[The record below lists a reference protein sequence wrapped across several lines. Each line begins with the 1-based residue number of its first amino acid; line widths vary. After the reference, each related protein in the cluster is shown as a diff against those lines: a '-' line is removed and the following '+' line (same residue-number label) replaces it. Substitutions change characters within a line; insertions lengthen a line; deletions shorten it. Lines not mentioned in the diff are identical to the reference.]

1 MALEFNGT
9 NIDDLKINNIDA
21 YDVFFN
27 DENVIDNN
35 YLRDLNLS
43 NSDGI
48 EVTSK
53 LYPFTGNTDWYMQ
66 MEFEVP
72 STAPPASQTL
82 MAIGGFAVFS
92 NYRSVV
98 YTSGGN
104 NLIWR
109 YNSTNTINIV
119 DFFSNY
125 AGQRVTIKAS
135 YDAIGLKFFVN
146 GEKILDAPTSAF
158 PTDEDITTFKICC
171 SDNGSGGKTAFFS
184 AKV

>member
-21 YDVFFN
+21 YDAFFN

-92 NYRSVV
+92 N
-98 YTSGGN
+98 
-104 NLIWR
+104 
-109 YNSTNTINIV
+109 
-119 DFFSNY
+119 
-125 AGQRVTIKAS
+125 
-135 YDAIGLKFFVN
+135 
-146 GEKILDAPTSAF
+146 
-158 PTDEDITTFKICC
+158 
-171 SDNGSGGKTAFFS
+171 
-184 AKV
+184 